1 MSDLPAPS
9 NATSQGTGIQSVVRA
24 LALLERLAQSPRGM
38 RLSDLARAEGL
49 AVSTTH
55 RMLTTLEDRGFA
67 QTTPDG
73 FWHVGRRAFAV
84 GGAYTRRLSFLAPAQ
99 PVLRRLRDAT
109 RETAN
114 LGRIEEGEVVTLA
127 QSESR
132 EIMRAIAAPGGHTPV
147 MNSGIGKAIAATW
160 PDAAIAAHVARYG
173 LRVATRNALSS
184 LEAVMAQMAQIRA
197 QGYAVDN
204 EEFVAGMRCVAAV
217 VWSPERDPV
226 CAISIS
232 GLAARVTPERV
243 PDIGAIVQREAQ
255 ALTTILGGIP
265 PKRTD
270 TAARV

>member
-1 MSDLPAPS
+1 MPHIPPP
-9 NATSQGTGIQSVVRA
+9 NTATSGIQSVARA
-24 LALLERLAQSPRGM
+24 LALLERLATSAGGL

-73 FWHVGRRAFAV
+73 RWHVGRRAFAV

-99 PVLRRLRDAT
+99 PFLRRLRDAT

-114 LGRIEEGEVVTLA
+114 LGRIEEGEVITLA

-160 PDAAIAAHVARYG
+160 PDTAIAAHVERYG
-173 LRVATRNALSS
+173 LRPMTRSALATLP
-184 LEAVMAQMAQIRA
+184 AVMTEMAQIRA
-197 QGYAVDN
+197 QGFAVDD

-217 VWSPERDPV
+217 VWSAEAEAI

-232 GLAARVTPERV
+232 GLAARVTPDRV
-243 PDIGAIVQREAQ
+243 ADIGALVSREAR
-255 ALTTILGGIP
+255 ALTDLLGGRP
-265 PKRTD
+265 PQT
-270 TAARV
+270 

>member
-1 MSDLPAPS
+1 MPPS
-9 NATSQGTGIQSVVRA
+9 SENTTIQSVTRA
-24 LALLERLAQSPRGM
+24 LALLERLALTENGM
-38 RLSDLARAEGL
+38 RLSDLAKAEGL
-49 AVSTTH
+49 AISTTH

-67 QTTPDG
+67 QTTADG
-73 FWHVGRRAFAV
+73 LWHVGRRAFAV

-99 PVLRRLRDAT
+99 PVLRRLRDET

-173 LRVATRNALSS
+173 LRPMTRNALGSI
-184 LEAVMAQMAQIRA
+184 EAVMAQMAVIRTR
-197 QGYAVDN
+197 GYAVDD
-204 EEFVAGMRCVAAV
+204 EEFVMGMRCVAAV
-217 VWSPERDPV
+217 VWSPEYEPV

-232 GLAARVTPERV
+232 GLAARVTPDRV
-243 PDIGAIVQREAQ
+243 AEIGAIVRRSAE
-255 ALTTILGGIP
+255 ALTEILGG
-265 PKRTD
+265 R
-270 TAARV
+270 AAILED